1 MDNMVRLARI
11 VFEYEDG
18 AKQEVVGKQ
27 AVLYQARVNSSGIL
41 SGVEITDVEETPVDQ
56 PSKIL

>member
-18 AKQEVVGKQ
+18 AKQEITGK
-27 AVLYQARVNSSGIL
+27 AVVLYQARVNSSGIL
-41 SGVEITDVEETPVDQ
+41 SGIEITDVEEA
-56 PSKIL
+56 SE